1 MDFVT
6 VSTGLILPY
15 WMGLPIRYIHIAAHN
30 NLRNVYIRDIALSDF
45 IKSAEISY
53 GLRKA
58 KG

>member
-1 MDFVT
+1 MSV
-6 VSTGLILPY
+6 
-15 WMGLPIRYIHIAAHN
+15 RYVRYKNIAAHN

-45 IKSAEISY
+45 VKSAEISY